1 MRHENWVK
9 MDKRKFPRL
18 LLFQWC
24 SSSLLFSWGVSSQW
38 TGCGKC
44 SNLRPQIL
52 RKTKYRKT
60 NKRSGFSTPFARHAF
75 SLRIKIFRWC
85 WTLICWKDYIW
96 IDTRVIF
103 GVTDMDIFGRIK
115 IFGSER
121 KWLYIFYSRS
131 SHPPFSDGS
140 ALKLDAFLVTT
151 TGEKMVKLMVVTF

>member
-18 LLFQWC
+18 LLFNDA
-24 SSSLLFSWGVSSQW
+24 SSLHFSWGVSSQW

-60 NKRSGFSTPFARHAF
+60 NKRSGFSTPFASETRLFSEDKDFPMMLNANLLEGLHLNRH
-75 SLRIKIFRWC
+75 KG
-85 WTLICWKDYIW
+85 D
-96 IDTRVIF
+96 F

-131 SHPPFSDGS
+131 SHPLLVMDQHWNWTPF
-140 ALKLDAFLVTT
+140 
-151 TGEKMVKLMVVTF
+151 